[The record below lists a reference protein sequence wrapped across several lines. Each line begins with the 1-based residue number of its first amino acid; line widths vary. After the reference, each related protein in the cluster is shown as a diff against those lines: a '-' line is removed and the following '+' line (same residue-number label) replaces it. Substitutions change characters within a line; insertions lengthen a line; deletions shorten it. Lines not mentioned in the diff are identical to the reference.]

1 MPTLLCLFIVDE
13 YYNED
18 SEKKGIAEII
28 VDKQRNGSTGSVEL
42 VWLGQYTKFGNK
54 ERAPHLIFGCFSY
67 MYNWIKYTNKTKFY
81 NFKTRSND
89 VIE

>member
-1 MPTLLCLFIVDE
+1 
-13 YYNED
+13 
-18 SEKKGIAEII
+18 
-28 VDKQRNGSTGSVEL
+28 
-42 VWLGQYTKFGNK
+42 
-54 ERAPHLIFGCFSY
+54 